1 MRTKSLFYVLLV
13 VIIAIFSS
21 CTSFNWKN
29 QYTIVP
35 QPNHLSPQEGHYVL
49 SSQMA
54 DALKESLTLQSIDLF
69 TDFNVDTVDSMK
81 SESYKLQVTPEAVLI
96 QSATPKGSFYAL
108 QSLKQLMS
116 MHIYNNAQ
124 DTIWYLPCA
133 TIEDT
138 PRFAYRGMHLDVS
151 RHFFNVGFIKKQLD
165 AMCRY
170 KMNRFHWHLT
180 DGGGW
185 RIQIN
190 KYPKLTEVAAW
201 RPKADYIEFSQ
212 KSDRHFCSQDTP
224 EAYGGYYTHEDI
236 KDVVK
241 YAQERGITIIPEIEM
256 PGHSEEVLAVYP
268 ELSCSGKPYVN
279 SVFCAGKEETFTFLE
294 NVLSEVIDLFPS
306 EYIHIGGD
314 EASKTAWKKC
324 PRCQRRMK
332 KEGLKTEDE
341 LQSYVIKR
349 IEKFL
354 NTKGRKLLGWDEI
367 LEGGLAPD
375 ATVMSW
381 RGVEGGVKALKSGH
395 KAIMTPGTFCYLDH
409 YQDAPELEPE
419 AIGGYLPLEKV
430 YSYNP
435 MSEGLSDEEEK
446 NLLGVQGNVWTEY
459 MPTYEQA
466 EYMIY
471 PRILAIAEVGW
482 TQTKSKDYVSFR
494 NKALKEIEY
503 LRTQGYHPFDLENA
517 KGARLE
523 SRQPVKSLALNA
535 SISYTHP
542 YSKKYKAAGDGTLI
556 DGKLGNWNYSDG
568 RWQGFLNKGVDVII
582 DLKEEKTIHSITAEF
597 MQQSGPGVFLPK
609 EVIIS
614 VSSDNKKFTDLAKLT
629 HDVSTT
635 ETRQIFHAFGWQGE
649 TKTRYIRYHA
659 IINKNK
665 GGFLFTDEIVVN

>member
-1 MRTKSLFYVLLV
+1 MRIKSLFYVLLIA
-13 VIIAIFSS
+13 IIAIFSS
-21 CTSFNWKN
+21 CTSSNWKN

-35 QPNHLSPQEGHYVL
+35 QPNHLLPKEGHYVL

-69 TDFNVDTVDSMK
+69 TDFNVNTIDSMK
-81 SESYKLQVTPEAVLI
+81 SEAYRLQVTPEGVLI

-116 MHIYNNAQ
+116 MHIYNNTQ
-124 DTIWYLPCA
+124 DTIWSIPCV
-133 TIEDT
+133 TIVDA
-138 PRFAYRGMHLDVS
+138 PRFVYRGMHLDVS
-151 RHFFNVGFIKKQLD
+151 RHFFNVEFIKKELD

-190 KYPKLTEVAAW
+190 KYPKLTEIAAW
-201 RPKADYIEFSQ
+201 RPKADYIDFSK
-212 KSDRHFCSQDTP
+212 KSDRHFCSQDAP
-224 EAYGGYYTHEDI
+224 GAYGGYYTHQDI
-236 KDVVK
+236 KDIVK
-241 YAQERGITIIPEIEM
+241 YAQERGIIIIPEIEM

-268 ELSCSGKPYVN
+268 EISCSGKPYVN

-332 KEGLKTEDE
+332 QEGLKTEDE

-349 IEKFL
+349 IERFL

-367 LEGGLAPD
+367 LQGGLAPD
-375 ATVMSW
+375 ATIMSW
-381 RGVEGGVKALKSGH
+381 RGVEGGIKALKSGH
-395 KAIMTPGTFCYLDH
+395 KAIMTPGRFCYLDH
-409 YQDAPELEPE
+409 YQDAPATEPE

-430 YSYNP
+430 YSYDP
-435 MSEGLSDEEEK
+435 MPKGLSNEEEN

-459 MPTYEQA
+459 MPTYEHA

-471 PRILAIAEVGW
+471 PRLLAIAEIGW
-482 TQTKSKDYVSFR
+482 TQTKAKNYASFK

-503 LRTQGYHPFDLENA
+503 LRAQGYHPFDLANA
-517 KGARLE
+517 KGARPE
-523 SRQPVKSLALNA
+523 SRQPVISLALNA
-535 SISYTHP
+535 SVTYAHP
-542 YSKKYKAAGDGTLI
+542 YSKKYKAAGNSTLV
-556 DGKLGNWNYSDG
+556 DGKLGDWTYSDG
-568 RWQGFLNKGVDVII
+568 RWQGFLNNGVDVII
-582 DLKEEKTIHSITAEF
+582 DLKEEKTIHSINAEF
-597 MQQSGPGVFLPK
+597 MQQAGPEVFLPK

-614 VSSDNKKFTDLAKLT
+614 VSSDNKNFTDLAKLT

-635 ETRQIFHAFGWQGE
+635 ETKQIFHTFGWQGE

-659 IINKNK
+659 IINKSK